1 MEGYRL
7 SIGALFDA
15 RQKVQASIKD
25 QMGKYADHMVKT
37 ENQASEIDLISMV
50 KGSVPTQYS
59 YAANLEQSTSMDPP
73 PTDRQ
78 VVPQAQERGRTR
90 SRSRSRRRGRSSSRP
105 AKRRNYQPERDYGF
119 DRQPQQNFN
128 PPRGQAA
135 GGNSYSGQGARPKTQ
150 DRPNQNQGYRN
161 DRDNLDPRFFTPEL
175 IQKIAEAYDGLHK

>member
-1 MEGYRL
+1 MVL
-7 SIGALFDA
+7 SVCCQSIVSLLSVCCQCVVRNLF
-15 RQKVQASIKD
+15 
-25 QMGKYADHMVKT
+25 GK
-37 ENQASEIDLISMV
+37 
-50 KGSVPTQYS
+50 G
-59 YAANLEQSTSMDPP
+59 

-135 GGNSYSGQGARPKTQ
+135 GGNSYSGQAARPKTH